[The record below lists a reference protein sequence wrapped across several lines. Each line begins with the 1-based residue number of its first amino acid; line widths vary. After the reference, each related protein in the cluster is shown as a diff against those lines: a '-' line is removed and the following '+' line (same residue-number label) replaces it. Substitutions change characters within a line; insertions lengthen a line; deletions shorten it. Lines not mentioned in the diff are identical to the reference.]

1 MKLQEL
7 IKSKKRSI
15 KYRKRILELSQKVSA
30 LHLGGTF
37 SCTEIMD
44 LIFNVFLNKKN
55 LDCFV
60 MSKGHGS
67 ILHYVI
73 LEDLGVLKKK
83 DVENYCKPNGFLGVH
98 PDRGNPGINASTGS
112 LGHGL
117 SMSVGMALAEKGGKA
132 KRIIYSVLSD
142 GELQEG
148 STWEA
153 IMIAPSLNV
162 NNLVTFID
170 NNDLQSLERTSKS
183 HPYIYPIEDKLK
195 SFGWQSYVCDGHNQ
209 REIFNAFKKKKK
221 NKPLAI
227 ICKTIKG
234 YPISYMSNKP
244 IWHYKSPNKEEYL
257 KALKELDNTEIK

>member
-1 MKLQEL
+1 MILTEIK
-7 IKSKKRSI
+7 KSKKRSI

-44 LIFNVFLNKKN
+44 LIFNAFLKKKD

-73 LEDLGVLKKK
+73 LEDLGILKKK
-83 DVENYCKPNGFLGVH
+83 DVENYCKSNGFLGVH
-98 PDRGNPGINASTGS
+98 PDRENPGINASTGS

-117 SMSVGMALAEKGGKA
+117 SMSVGMALAERQRKS

-153 IMIAPSLNV
+153 IMIAPSLNI
-162 NNLVTFID
+162 NNLVIFVD

-183 HPYIYPIEDKLK
+183 HPFLYPIEKKFK
-195 SFGWQSYVCDGHNQ
+195 SFG
-209 REIFNAFKKKKK
+209 
-221 NKPLAI
+221 
-227 ICKTIKG
+227 
-234 YPISYMSNKP
+234 
-244 IWHYKSPNKEEYL
+244 
-257 KALKELDNTEIK
+257 

>member
-98 PDRGNPGINASTGS
+98 PDRGSRNKCINRLLGS
-112 LGHGL
+112 WFINVCWNGFGR
-117 SMSVGMALAEKGGKA
+117 
-132 KRIIYSVLSD
+132 KRQIKKI
-142 GELQEG
+142 
-148 STWEA
+148 
-153 IMIAPSLNV
+153 
-162 NNLVTFID
+162 NL
-170 NNDLQSLERTSKS
+170 
-183 HPYIYPIEDKLK
+183 
-195 SFGWQSYVCDGHNQ
+195 FG
-209 REIFNAFKKKKK
+209 FK
-221 NKPLAI
+221 
-227 ICKTIKG
+227 
-234 YPISYMSNKP
+234 
-244 IWHYKSPNKEEYL
+244 
-257 KALKELDNTEIK
+257 